1 MSSLARLFAPLTAAV
16 LALVVAGPAA
26 ADPVTRV
33 IAPKGSGIECSMAN
47 PCSYA
52 YAFTIGSNAGDTVLA
67 LPGTYDVTAAPP
79 SISHPLTV
87 MGDPTKPRPVF
98 VNYDPSNTWAINLDT
113 GAGGSVLKHLD
124 IRGHNGLYVHQP
136 VDASDLAITA
146 QSYCVI
152 LAGSGSTLA
161 DSSLSV
167 SSPVAGARCADV
179 KGAST
184 LRHVTVNAPGANG
197 VTLDYGGATLEDS
210 AITAD
215 YPLYVSD
222 GSTSS
227 DVRRVSLIG
236 AKQVVWAAQFGWVN
250 ITDSV
255 LWTTGASTSA
265 VDTQRGGKAT
275 LRGDTVIAG
284 GSGSIGLD
292 AEAAISGMPPGSI
305 DARNLIVHAS
315 GDDLRALVAPD
326 PSKCTPACLPGDLRI
341 DHSLFA
347 SSIGPVLNGGS
358 NVSGD
363 PMFADPALGSFRLKP
378 GSPAIDAGAAD
389 ALTGAT
395 DFDGAARIQGS
406 AVDLGAFES
415 APQQPVSSP
424 ASPVTPADGGAGAPP
439 ASPAAHD
446 LIAPVLSAIS
456 VKRRSTLRYRVS
468 ESAQVTIRLTRR
480 VTKTRFRKVETLT
493 HGARLGVNSTKLT
506 ARMKRH
512 VLAPGTYR
520 ITLVARDQAGNTSR
534 SVTVKFSLR
543 G

>member
-1 MSSLARLFAPLTAAV
+1 MSSRVRLLAPLTAAL
-16 LALVVAGPAA
+16 LALLIAGPAA

-47 PCSYA
+47 PCSYG

-67 LPGTYDVTAAPP
+67 LPGPYDVTAAPP
-79 SISHPLTV
+79 SIAHPLTV
-87 MGDPTKPRPVF
+87 MGDPSKPRPVF
-98 VNYDPSNTWAINLDT
+98 VNYDPSNTWALNLAT

-124 IRGHNGLYVHQP
+124 IRGHNGVYVHDP

-152 LAGSGSTLA
+152 VSGSGSTLS
-161 DSSLSV
+161 DSSLNV
-167 SSPVAGARCADV
+167 SSPVAGARCADIM
-179 KGAST
+179 GAST

-197 VTLDYGGATLEDS
+197 VTLEWGGATLEDS

-215 YPLYVSD
+215 YPLYVTD

-227 DVRRVSLIG
+227 DVRRVSLTG
-236 AKQVVWAAQFGWVN
+236 TKQVVSAMQFGWVN

-275 LRGDTVIAG
+275 LRNDTIIAG

-315 GDDLRALVAPD
+315 ADDLRSLVASD
-326 PSKCTPACLPGDLRI
+326 PSQCKPVPCLPGYLRI

-347 SSIGPVLNGGS
+347 SSIGPVLDEGS

-363 PMFADPALGSFRLKP
+363 PMFADPALGNFRLRP

-389 ALTGAT
+389 ALSGAT

-415 APQQPVSSP
+415 APQAPPVSPVAP
-424 ASPVTPADGGAGAPP
+424 AADGAAAPP
-439 ASPAAHD
+439 ASPAARD

-456 VKRRSTLRYRVS
+456 VRRRSTLRYRVS
-468 ESAQVTIRLTRR
+468 ESAQVTIRLARR
-480 VTKTRFRKVETLT
+480 VTKTRFRKIETLT
-493 HGARLGVNSTKLT
+493 RGARLGVNSTKLT

-520 ITLVARDQAGNTSR
+520 ITLVARDQAGNKSR
-534 SVTVKFSLR
+534 SVTVKFSVR

>member
-1 MSSLARLFAPLTAAV
+1 L
-16 LALVVAGPAA
+16 VAGPAA

-47 PCSYA
+47 PCSYG
-52 YAFTIGSNAGDTVLA
+52 YAFTTGSNAGDTVLA

-79 SISHPLTV
+79 SISHPLTII
-87 MGDPTKPRPVF
+87 GDPSKPRPAF

-113 GAGGSVLKHLD
+113 GAGGSVLKHLE

-152 LAGSGSTLA
+152 LAGPGSTLA
-161 DSSLSV
+161 DSSLTV
-167 SSPVAGARCADV
+167 SSPVAGARCADIM
-179 KGAST
+179 GAST
-184 LRHVTVNAPGANG
+184 LRHVTVNAPGGNG
-197 VTLDYGGATLEDS
+197 VALDYGGATLEDS

-227 DVRRVSLIG
+227 DVRGVSLVG
-236 AKQVVWAAQFGWVN
+236 TKQVVSAMQFGWVN
-250 ITDSV
+250 ITDSL

-265 VDTQRGGKAT
+265 VDAQRGGKAT
-275 LRGDTVIAG
+275 LRNDTIIAG

-315 GDDLRALVAPD
+315 ADDLRALVSSD
-326 PSKCTPACLPGDLRI
+326 PSQCKPAPCLPGYLRI

-347 SSIGPVLNGGS
+347 SSIGPVLDGGF

-363 PMFADPALGSFRLKP
+363 PTFADPALGNFRLRP

-389 ALTGAT
+389 PLSGAT

-415 APQQPVSSP
+415 VPQEPL
-424 ASPVTPADGGAGAPP
+424 ASPVAPAGGDGAAPP
-439 ASPAAHD
+439 ASPAARD
-446 LIAPVLSAIS
+446 LIAPVLSSIS
-456 VKRRSTLRYRVS
+456 VKRRSTLRYQVS
-468 ESAQVTIRLTRR
+468 ESARVTIQLARR
-480 VTKTRFRKVETLT
+480 VTKTHFRKIETLT
-493 HGARLGVNSTKLT
+493 RAARLGVNSTKLT
-506 ARMKRH
+506 ARMRRR

-520 ITLVARDQAGNTSR
+520 ITLVARDEAGNKSR
-534 SVTVKFSLR
+534 SVTVKFSVR